1 MNSNKQ
7 TVDIFK
13 QYAESELKNH
23 LSELKTRYENES
35 AGTET
40 LKKAFADHKTIYS
53 KELDQKIKE
62 VTKADSHQDANFS
75 QLKKEY
81 LEKLASGNFRK

>member
-13 QYAESELKNH
+13 QYAESELENH

-40 LKKAFADHKTIYS
+40 LKKAIADHKTIYS
-53 KELDQKIKE
+53 KELDQKIKDLSKDHALDE
-62 VTKADSHQDANFS
+62 AKLDA
-75 QLKKEY
+75 LKKEY
-81 LEKLASGNFRK
+81 VEKLTAERF

>member
-53 KELDQKIKE
+53 KELDQKIKDLSKDGASDE
-62 VTKADSHQDANFS
+62 GKLDA
-75 QLKKEY
+75 LKKEY
-81 LEKLASGNFRK
+81 VEKLTAERF